1 MELRNTMRLIL
12 SITFLILGAT
22 QLLPAQHLG
31 IVRKNYFSTYF
42 DTILNM
48 NIEVYDSSTIRLGS
62 IEPTTGV
69 VSNIG
74 TNEYNLPINL
84 TGATINPYA
93 NHYIIASG
101 SNLLTLN
108 IANGNIVHYVPITG
122 PVPTFAF
129 QNFRFN
135 PSDTTIYGLVP
146 VNFFSSYFDS
156 LSMTTIQVLDSSHIR
171 FAFINPSTGQY
182 NLLGNTPLKNVH
194 TLAGNAINPHQM
206 LFYYSAV
213 DTLVSID
220 LYTGNVYNEVPIQVP
235 TNAMFENFTYSCADS
250 AIYGIVRQNYISTVY
265 DSILMIYLD
274 VIDSTTFL
282 LGKINPVNGQVNII
296 SPYNLGL
303 GATLN
308 GSCFIDPDS
317 MMYYF
322 SSGINVV
329 GVSLLTGQ
337 ITSIVPKTYA
347 ANYMYFDMM
356 RSTKNCFGALKVRI
370 QQPSAIDDV
379 LNQRELALVPNPA
392 SDRVEIKS
400 MQAIRSASIYSV
412 SGQRILETN
421 KTSFDISSI
430 GAGLYWV
437 RIELKD
443 GGMKVL
449 KFVKQ

>member
-1 MELRNTMRLIL
+1 
-12 SITFLILGAT
+12 
-22 QLLPAQHLG
+22 
-31 IVRKNYFSTYF
+31 
-42 DTILNM
+42 
-48 NIEVYDSSTIRLGS
+48 
-62 IEPTTGV
+62 
-69 VSNIG
+69 
-74 TNEYNLPINL
+74 
-84 TGATINPYA
+84 
-93 NHYIIASG
+93 
-101 SNLLTLN
+101 
-108 IANGNIVHYVPITG
+108 
-122 PVPTFAF
+122 
-129 QNFRFN
+129 
-135 PSDTTIYGLVP
+135 
-146 VNFFSSYFDS
+146 
-156 LSMTTIQVLDSSHIR
+156 
-171 FAFINPSTGQY
+171 
-182 NLLGNTPLKNVH
+182 
-194 TLAGNAINPHQM
+194 
-206 LFYYSAV
+206 
-213 DTLVSID
+213 
-220 LYTGNVYNEVPIQVP
+220 
-235 TNAMFENFTYSCADS
+235 
-250 AIYGIVRQNYISTVY
+250 
-265 DSILMIYLD
+265 
-274 VIDSTTFL
+274 
-282 LGKINPVNGQVNII
+282 VNGQVNII